1 MLRTDN
7 KRLTV
12 IALTIAFLQFTNALE
27 YMVFNPVF
35 TFMAPDFSVP
45 VTWSGYITG
54 IYTLAAVISGV
65 GAFLWVDKLNKKRLL
80 VTNMALLGMLTLA
93 ITATS
98 SFSTLLVLRLMAG
111 FIGGTTMGVGIGLMI
126 NLTPPAQRAKVL
138 ATVLASFSVV
148 SIIGMPAV
156 LFICSHFHWHLAL
169 GVIGLLCFISS
180 ALVMFFVPQEPRLE
194 GEPHR
199 LKVTPELL
207 LFASAT
213 GLAQFSPMLII
224 PVLVPLLIQRMQAA
238 EGNLAWLFLLGGIAG
253 LLATKLTGKLANKYS
268 AFCITLLSGA
278 FYLAAFTLPLSG
290 SAAGWLF
297 MVIFISTSYC
307 RLVAS
312 SVVSIRYPKDEWR
325 AGFNSLQ
332 TAIMHLLTALAFFI
346 PAIIFPA
353 TEMTTRSLNQL
364 LLLAAA
370 SSALLPPFIW
380 LLENRLKKTE
390 SARQYN

>member
-7 KRLTV
+7 KKLPV
-12 IALTIAFLQFTNALE
+12 IALIIAFLQFTNALE

-35 TFMAPDFSVP
+35 AFMAPDFSVP
-45 VTWSGYITG
+45 VTWSGYVTG
-54 IYTLAAVISGV
+54 IYTLAAVISGI

-80 VTNMALLGMLTLA
+80 VSSMALLGLLTLA

-98 SFSTLLVLRLMAG
+98 SFGMLLMLRLLAG
-111 FIGGTTMGVGIGLMI
+111 LIGGTTMGVGIGLLI
-126 NLTPPAQRAKVL
+126 NLTPPAQRAKIL
-138 ATVLASFSVV
+138 ATVLASFSAV
-148 SIIGMPAV
+148 SIVGIPAV
-156 LFICSHFHWHLAL
+156 LFICSHFHWHAAL
-169 GVIGLLCFISS
+169 GLIGLLCLISS
-180 ALVMFFVPQEPRLE
+180 ALVMAFVPQEPRREEANL
-194 GEPHR
+194 R

-224 PVLVPLLIQRMQAA
+224 PVLVPLLIHRMQAA
-238 EGNLAWLFLLGGIAG
+238 TGDLAWLFLLGGLAG

-278 FYLAAFTLPLSG
+278 FYLSAFALPLSG
-290 SAAGWLF
+290 SAARWLF
-297 MVIFISTSYC
+297 MVVFISTSYC

-312 SVVSIRYPKDEWR
+312 SVVSVRYPKDAWR

-346 PAIIFPA
+346 PAIIFPD
-353 TEMTTRSLNQL
+353 TEMTTRSLNLL

-370 SSALLPPFIW
+370 SSTPLPPFIW
-380 LLENRLKKTE
+380 LLEKRLKKTE
-390 SARQYN
+390 SSRRHR